1 MLSEKGERKMRK
13 AAVALTII
21 FMVLTLVGVVLV
33 ICYDLNP
40 ANAVIP
46 MLFEI
51 VCQSFIKAD
60 NN

>member
-1 MLSEKGERKMRK
+1 MRK